1 MGVVRE
7 DVATGPASTMFS
19 SLQPFN
25 EDQWSALDQWLDEV
39 YEDFTRKAAEDRDMA
54 WETLEPLARG
64 RVWTGADA
72 AARGLVDELGGRRRA
87 LELACELADLDPERV
102 RHVVVPH
109 VAWLDRLKPAES
121 TASPT
126 SVGVLPGGLLADV
139 RGLTESVG
147 GPEDVLAG
155 LGHLLFDGLA
165 GRGVLS
171 MPVVPR
177 IS

>member
-1 MGVVRE
+1 
-7 DVATGPASTMFS
+7 MFS

-72 AARGLVDELGGRRRA
+72 AALGLVDELGGRRRA
-87 LELACELADLDPERV
+87 LELACGLADLDPERV
-102 RHVVVPH
+102 RHVTVPH

-121 TASPT
+121 TSSPT
-126 SVGVLPGGLLADV
+126 SMGVLSGGLLADV
-139 RGLTESVG
+139 RALMGPGS
-147 GPEDVLAG
+147 GPEEVLAG
-155 LGHLLFDGLA
+155 LGNLLSDGLA
-165 GRGVLS
+165 GGGVLS
-171 MPVVPR
+171 MPVLPR